1 MPAHTYVTAPP
12 APWDAPF
19 EQVLR
24 GALRLLSPGDRLAP
38 DTCLSA
44 AGMDSMTTID
54 TLMQLEDIYEV
65 TFPDD
70 TLTGETFATP
80 QSLWSVLTELR
91 AQDD

>member
-1 MPAHTYVTAPP
+1 MSATTPAPVASS
-12 APWDAPF
+12 APWDPRF

-24 GALRLLSPGDRLAP
+24 GALRLLSPGDVLAP

-44 AGMDSMTTID
+44 AGMDSMSTID

-70 TLTGETFATP
+70 RLTGETFATP
-80 QSLWSVLTELR
+80 GALWAVLGELR
-91 AQDD
+91 AAG